1 MTEPDAE
8 PGAVLAT
15 TPYNQEFAGRVA
27 FAHASEAPSS
37 ATGDRLSFL
46 GRNGSLARPAA
57 MSHHA
62 LSGQFGAGL
71 DPCAALQVEIGL
83 APGESRRLV
92 FILGQGGDHQH
103 ARDLVPRHRSGA
115 APHIAMQAVQ
125 RFLADP
131 PETVQVRPPAD
142 PFDLP

>member
-57 MSHHA
+57 LNHHA

-83 APGESRRLV
+83 APGARRRLA
-92 FILGQGGDHQH
+92 FILGQGGDHQT
-103 ARDLVPRHRSGA
+103 ARELVRRPGSVA
-115 APHIAMQAVQ
+115 APPIALEAMPRV
-125 RFLADP
+125 
-131 PETVQVRPPAD
+131 
-142 PFDLP
+142 